1 MYIFS
6 KLNKINI
13 LSFHNVAVKFN
24 LIPNVSC
31 KSRRG
36 YLISRFD
43 VGVTWTRILDGNATV
58 RSQWL
63 LSLRSV
69 SSGLNWETTAHRV
82 RFEHNVKIQKCKRYL
97 CSWSV
102 RLSLHQWGKHQQN
115 QHSRLGTDLQIL
127 LAFCYVFSRSKKTL
141 IIPLLRQYVSCVEC
155 VDWDLRLNQSW
166 VCYLWLTGH
175 LKTSRV
181 FAFC

>member
-6 KLNKINI
+6 KLNKIII
-13 LSFHNVAVKFN
+13 LSFHNVSVKFN

-31 KSRRG
+31 ESRGG

-69 SSGLNWETTAHRV
+69 SSGLNRETTAHRV
-82 RFEHNVKIQKCKRYL
+82 RFEQTVKNQKCKRYL
-97 CSWSV
+97 CS
-102 RLSLHQWGKHQQN
+102 
-115 QHSRLGTDLQIL
+115 
-127 LAFCYVFSRSKKTL
+127 
-141 IIPLLRQYVSCVEC
+141 
-155 VDWDLRLNQSW
+155 
-166 VCYLWLTGH
+166 
-175 LKTSRV
+175 
-181 FAFC
+181 